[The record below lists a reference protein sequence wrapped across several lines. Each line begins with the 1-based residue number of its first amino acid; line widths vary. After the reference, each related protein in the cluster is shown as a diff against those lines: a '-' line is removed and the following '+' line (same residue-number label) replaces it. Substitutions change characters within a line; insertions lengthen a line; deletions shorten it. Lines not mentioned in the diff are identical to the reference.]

1 MGLKYTSE
9 ELGHSGATWQ
19 QQCERLGPPAPT
31 RTRKGGYKTGRGA
44 APRPQPPR
52 PFRHPSGPAVA
63 ACVGVP
69 QLRAPATFSSTARP
83 ENNPAADADADAAI
97 SLMNHKQGVS
107 DEDAP
112 RCPTPRG
119 FVLGRCSLCGAMEEG
134 AEGAASAVA
143 VGHETLRQGGD
154 GDGGGDGVGDS
165 DDYAASCPPHP
176 RFVHGLCS
184 RCGAEKEEEEGGVAP
199 LGVTVGHETMRQGGD
214 RDGDYYAASCPPH
227 PGFVHGVW
235 EAAGRRC
242 SPRSCRW
249 VRGDESKKRRRGR

>member
-1 MGLKYTSE
+1 
-9 ELGHSGATWQ
+9 
-19 QQCERLGPPAPT
+19 
-31 RTRKGGYKTGRGA
+31 
-44 APRPQPPR
+44 
-52 PFRHPSGPAVA
+52 
-63 ACVGVP
+63 
-69 QLRAPATFSSTARP
+69 
-83 ENNPAADADADAAI
+83 
-97 SLMNHKQGVS
+97 
-107 DEDAP
+107 
-112 RCPTPRG
+112 
-119 FVLGRCSLCGAMEEG
+119 MEEG
-134 AEGAASAVA
+134 AEGAAPAVA

-235 EAAGRRC
+235 EAAGGDAL
-242 SPRSCRW
+242 PG
-249 VRGDESKKRRRGR
+249 VAVGYEVTNQGRGDEDDNSDDEDDDDDYDDDDDNNTVVEYILL